1 VCVVAALG
9 IAIELYNCRVAGRQS
24 GWSFLSIVVAEMA
37 EMGAAEAGN
46 YKGVML
52 CNRPTEPSS
61 APPPLNPTVDAPSF
75 RPVGLPAE
83 PLGLNPAKENLVSNV
98 LAVHD
103 EASRRRAA
111 DGRPQQTNF
120 LNKHRAWL
128 AEMGRKKAELNAEL
142 QSSALAAEQKR
153 AKFVAYTKS
162 LRQAVRARAAE
173 LDDLGVPHAELQLHK
188 SIPPPPQYDY
198 GAPSEPY
205 SAPPPPPPAPAA
217 YKAPSKASASKPAWA
232 MTEDEADDFEDAEA
246 ALLVDFAK
254 DLDCART
261 PLTRTPLA
269 SMRARRAGA
278 RQQQQ
283 QPCRRAGSST
293 TPRRRAA
300 HEALRPFLRR
310 GSRAA
315 SAAELPC
322 RLVLTALLLLARLSD
337 DSYIDD
343 LEVRQALNVIRE
355 RIDTKKAMDAVA
367 ADVDEADDKIAA
379 AGGDWRAQFVS
390 EWNGDDAKSTA
401 SRRAPIPRDEFGEGG
416 ATKQPE
422 WDVSTAAGDARETRV
437 SGAAREMAEQLL
449 NDNPDMRAKHS
460 VKSLA
465 SIVEKVRPRTR
476 SRGSSLGARAWRCAW
491 RARASACQALA
502 LPRSARTRRLSR
514 HRARRPLRDTAALVA
529 AARLRV
535 LRAP

>member
-1 VCVVAALG
+1 
-9 IAIELYNCRVAGRQS
+9 
-24 GWSFLSIVVAEMA
+24 MA

-173 LDDLGVPHAELQLHK
+173 LDDLGVPHAELQLQK

-254 DLDCART
+254 DLDY
-261 PLTRTPLA
+261 
-269 SMRARRAGA
+269 
-278 RQQQQ
+278 
-283 QPCRRAGSST
+283 
-293 TPRRRAA
+293 
-300 HEALRPFLRR
+300 
-310 GSRAA
+310 
-315 SAAELPC
+315 
-322 RLVLTALLLLARLSD
+322 

-465 SIVEKVRPRTR
+465 SIVEKSRTTE
-476 SRGSSLGARAWRCAW
+476 AE
-491 RARASACQALA
+491 
-502 LPRSARTRRLSR
+502 LP
-514 HRARRPLRDTAALVA
+514 PLRIVTVVENPRVA
-529 AARLRV
+529 EKQIDPSNLPYLHRNPAI
-535 LRAP
+535 